1 MNTQKTAAILTL
13 GCRVNQ
19 YESDFITHSL
29 SKKGYVFVPFGTPAD
44 VTIVNT
50 CTVTA
55 ESDRKSRQMIRRA
68 VSASP
73 GGIVIVTGCYAE
85 TGTEA
90 VTSIDGVTYVTGNS
104 KKSAIPDI
112 IDTLSVGQTVIVDVD
127 DVNSAAFDPMMLP
140 SPERI
145 RSYIKIEDGCDNRCS
160 YCIIPAAR
168 GKIRSRPYEQI
179 ICEAK
184 ALYGAGAL
192 EVILTGI
199 ETASYGRDFER
210 EAFYGASLAKVI
222 FGVSE
227 IGIPRIGLGSLEPT
241 VMNDRF
247 IAEIS
252 NIPSLMP
259 HYHISVQSGSSGVL
273 RRMRRR
279 YNSDM
284 LKDAIARLKAAIP
297 DVTLSADV
305 ITGFPGETEEEF
317 RETLDFIKETGFL
330 HLHIFP
336 YSIRRGTEAA
346 TMPGQLPNEVK
357 SERLHILSDTQKVI
371 KSKLLDSYV
380 ADHRGNPVKVL
391 AETESD
397 GILHGHSE
405 HFVEVSFDGSAELI
419 GKICNVILME
429 HDGNVCLGKIA
440 TE

>member
-1 MNTQKTAAILTL
+1 MNTSKTASILTL

-29 SKKGYVFVPFGTPAD
+29 SKKGYSIVPFGTPAD
-44 VTIVNT
+44 VTVVNT

-73 GGIVIVTGCYAE
+73 DAIVIVTGCYAE
-85 TGTEA
+85 TGTD
-90 VTSIDGVTYVTGNS
+90 TISSINGVTYVTGNA
-104 KKSAIPDI
+104 KKSSIPDI
-112 IDTLSVGQTVIVDVD
+112 IDSLVAGSSVK
-127 DVNSAAFDPMMLP
+127 VNVEDLNRAPFDSMMLP

-160 YCIIPAAR
+160 YCIIPSAR
-168 GKIRSRPYEQI
+168 GKVRSRPYDEI
-179 ICEAK
+179 VCEASS
-184 ALYGAGAL
+184 LYSAGAL

-210 EAFYGASLAKVI
+210 EAYYGESLAKVI
-222 FGVSE
+222 RGVSE
-227 IGIPRIGLGSLEPT
+227 IGFPRIGLGSLEPT
-241 VMNDRF
+241 VMNDGF
-247 IAEIS
+247 VSQIS
-252 NIPSLMP
+252 TISTLMP
-259 HYHISVQSGSSGVL
+259 HFHISVQSGSSGVL

-284 LKDAIARLKAAIP
+284 LRSSIARLKVAIP
-297 DVTLSADV
+297 DVTLSADI

-317 RETLDFIKETGFL
+317 RETLEFIKETRFL

-346 TMPGQLPNEVK
+346 TMSRQLSGDIK
-357 SERLHILSDTQKVI
+357 SERLHILSDAQKVI
-371 KSKLLDSYV
+371 KRELLDLYV
-380 ADHRGNPVKVL
+380 ADHRDTPVKVL
-391 AETESD
+391 AETETD
-397 GILHGHSE
+397 GVLHGHSE
-405 HFVEVSFDGSAELI
+405 HFVEVSFEGKAELI
-419 GKICNVILME
+419 GKICNVILTGY
-429 HDGNVCLGKIA
+429 DGDVCFGKIA